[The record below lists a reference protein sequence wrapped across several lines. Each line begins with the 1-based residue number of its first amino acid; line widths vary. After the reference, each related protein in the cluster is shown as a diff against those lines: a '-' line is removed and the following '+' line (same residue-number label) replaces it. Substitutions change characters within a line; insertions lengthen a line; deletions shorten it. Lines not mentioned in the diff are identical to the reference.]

1 MLIPIERGAREPIS
15 DQIVAY
21 LRRAIEAGR
30 LAPGAKLEPIRVL
43 AKELG
48 VNRETVAA
56 AYREL
61 EHLGLTE
68 ATVGR
73 GTFVLDRRLP
83 AATSAAGAPASAPA
97 NERPFE
103 PVFARSSEATR
114 ATAVARVDYSAPAG
128 AVHLERLIP
137 DPSLYPHDEFR
148 RALQRALVKGGAAL
162 CDYGPPQGD
171 LGLRQA
177 LVERMARAGV
187 ETDASQVLVTAGATQ
202 GFAIASRLFCDAGD
216 GVVVESPTYPWAFAT
231 LLGVGARPVPVPLA
245 EDGMNLDRLEAAL
258 ARGGVRLIY
267 TMPSFH
273 NPTGIS
279 TSLAHRRRLLE
290 IAGRHGVPILEDDF
304 EKDLRVRGRGA
315 PPLRALDRRGLVIYM
330 GTFSKT
336 LFPALRIGWLILPPT
351 MMSAALLAKRSLD
364 LTSSPLVQAGLAQFL
379 REGRY
384 EPHLRR
390 VTKELARRL
399 EAAERA
405 LARALPEGSRVA
417 PVEGGFLLWVSL
429 PAPLDATALLPEAKR
444 AGVVY
449 APGELFHPDAR
460 GSASLRLSVAATPVA
475 ELERGIRALGE
486 VVHEALARA
495 RARARG
501 ARSQEAVHV

>member
-1 MLIPIERGAREPIS
+1 MLIPIERGAREPIAS
-15 DQIVAY
+15 QIVAY

-48 VNRETVAA
+48 LNRETVAA

-68 ATVGR
+68 STVGR
-73 GTFVLDRRLP
+73 GTFVLDRRVATP
-83 AATSAAGAPASAPA
+83 AGVAANGGVG
-97 NERPFE
+97 ERPFE
-103 PVFARSSEATR
+103 PVFARASEATR

-128 AVHLERLIP
+128 AVHFERLIP
-137 DPSLYPHDEFR
+137 DASLYPHDEFR
-148 RALQRALVKGGAAL
+148 RTLQRALAKGGAEL
-162 CDYGPPQGD
+162 YDYGPPQGD
-171 LGLRQA
+171 LGLRKA
-177 LVERMARAGV
+177 LVERMARAGI
-187 ETDASQVLVTAGATQ
+187 ETDPEQVLITAGATQ
-202 GFAIASRLFCDAGD
+202 GFAIAIRLFCDAGD
-216 GVVVESPTYPWAFAT
+216 GVALESPTYPWAFAT
-231 LLGVGARPVPVPLA
+231 LLGVGVRPVPVPLA
-245 EDGMNLDRLEAAL
+245 DDGMNLDRLDAAL

-336 LFPALRIGWLILPPT
+336 LFPAARVGWLILPPT
-351 MMSAALLAKRSLD
+351 MMSSALLAKRSLD
-364 LTSSPLVQAGLAQFL
+364 LTSSPLVQAGLALFL

-390 VTKELARRL
+390 VTKELGRRL

-405 LARALPEGSRVA
+405 LAHALPEGSRVA
-417 PVEGGFLLWVSL
+417 PVEGGFLLWVTL
-429 PAPLDATALLPEAKR
+429 PAPLDALALLPEAKR

-460 GSASLRLSVAATPVA
+460 GGGCLRISVAATPVE

-486 VVHEALARA
+486 VVRAALARSQ
-495 RARARG
+495 ARARG
-501 ARSQEAVHV
+501 ARVQEAVHV